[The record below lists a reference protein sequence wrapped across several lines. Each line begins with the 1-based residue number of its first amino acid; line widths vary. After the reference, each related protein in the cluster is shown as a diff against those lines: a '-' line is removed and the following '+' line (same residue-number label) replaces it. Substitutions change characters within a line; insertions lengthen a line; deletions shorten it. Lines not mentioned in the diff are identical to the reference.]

1 MTITGGHLLCY
12 LCLQDHDGLLTFE
25 PSLMIFDAVY
35 VDILQNLHILRS
47 LQGGLLMYYGYGSGY
62 YGVGYDPLML
72 LVIPFFIFSL
82 WAQYRVNAIFK
93 RYSAVSSQKGIS
105 AARVAED
112 ILRDNGI
119 TDVKIQ
125 RIAGHLTDNYNP
137 KTNELSLS
145 ESVYDSSSLSA
156 LGVAAHEVGHV
167 LQHYEM
173 YAPLR
178 LRSMF
183 VPIAQIG
190 SYAAVP
196 LFLLGLMVSITP
208 LMWLGII
215 VFAAVVLFYFVTL
228 PVEFNASSRAIEALE
243 AGGHLYYE
251 EARPARKVLNAAGL
265 TYIAA
270 ALQALL
276 QLVRLLLMS
285 SRRRK

>member
-1 MTITGGHLLCY
+1 
-12 LCLQDHDGLLTFE
+12 
-25 PSLMIFDAVY
+25 
-35 VDILQNLHILRS
+35 
-47 LQGGLLMYYGYGSGY
+47 MYYGYGSGY

-72 LVIPFFIFSL
+72 LVIPFFVFSL
-82 WAQYRVNAIFK
+82 WAQYRVGSVFK
-93 RYSAVSSQKGIS
+93 RYTKVYAQKGMP
-105 AARVAED
+105 AAQVAENM
-112 ILRDNGI
+112 LRDHNI
-119 TDVKIQ
+119 ADVKIQ
-125 RIAGHLTDNYNP
+125 RIAGQLTDNYNP
-137 KTNELSLS
+137 KTNVLSLS
-145 ESVYDSSSLSA
+145 ESVYDSNSLSA

-178 LRSMF
+178 IRSMF

-190 SYAAVP
+190 SYAALP
-196 LFLLGLMVSITP
+196 LFMLGLLVSIEP
-208 LMWLGII
+208 LVWLGII

-228 PVEFNASSRAIEALE
+228 PVEYNASSRAIEALE
-243 AGGHLYYE
+243 AGGYVSYE

-270 ALQALL
+270 ALQALM